1 MPARRRLRTQATAP
15 AGEPWRYLR
24 VGFYCV
30 ANRKR
35 SLALRG
41 SAPREKL
48 QNLLRE
54 WYLGSL
60 IWIHF
65 PSWPVAGRAAKVK
78 AASFG
83 MTRVKTKPSKI
94 AIFVAATLALS
105 GSALAQGPAMPKAPV
120 AVNAPGAA
128 ADVSSPKAPTG
139 PQPISPATPR
149 VGPAPTGQVVADD
162 YRIGPSDLL
171 EIQVFG
177 VDTLKRDV
185 RVNSRGAIS
194 LPLVGTV
201 IVGGL
206 TGDEAET
213 LIAAKYEKDYLQDPQ
228 VSIFIKEYTS
238 QRITLEG
245 AVARPGVYP
254 IRGDTSLMQAIAIAG
269 GQGALSDLH
278 EVLVYR
284 REGVERKMYTFD
296 LDKIR
301 AGEAEDPSIVNDDVI
316 VVKRSPGRV
325 AIRDSILGDI
335 INIFNPFNYLPR

>member
-1 MPARRRLRTQATAP
+1 MRFWLSIC
-15 AGEPWRYLR
+15 AGPQ
-24 VGFYCV
+24 G
-30 ANRKR
+30 
-35 SLALRG
+35 SRG
-41 SAPREKL
+41 PRET
-48 QNLLRE
+48 
-54 WYLGSL
+54 
-60 IWIHF
+60 
-65 PSWPVAGRAAKVK
+65 
-78 AASFG
+78 G
-83 MTRVKTKPSKI
+83 MTRVNTSLFAITFCLVASLI
-94 AIFVAATLALS
+94 AAGSTLAQAPGAQR
-105 GSALAQGPAMPKAPV
+105 GSV
-120 AVNAPGAA
+120 AVNAPGVPS
-128 ADVSSPKAPTG
+128 DTSSAKSASTG

-149 VGPAPTGQVVADD
+149 VGPVPIGQVVADD
-162 YRIGPSDLL
+162 YRIGSSDLL

-177 VDTLKRDV
+177 VDTLRREV

-194 LPLVGTV
+194 LPLIGTV

-213 LIAAKYEKDYLQDPQ
+213 LIAQKYEKDYLQDPQ

-245 AVARPGVYP
+245 AVARPGIYP

-269 GQGALSDLH
+269 GQGALSDLK

-284 REGVERKMYTFD
+284 REGADRKMYTYD

-325 AIRDSILGDI
+325 ALRDSLFGDV
-335 INIFNPFNYLPR
+335 INLLNPFNYLPR

>member
-1 MPARRRLRTQATAP
+1 MIGVVASRTLLAFSLAAALATSAAAFAQAP
-15 AGEPWRYLR
+15 AAP
-24 VGFYCV
+24 
-30 ANRKR
+30 
-35 SLALRG
+35 RG
-41 SAPREKL
+41 S
-48 QNLLRE
+48 
-54 WYLGSL
+54 
-60 IWIHF
+60 
-65 PSWPVAGRAAKVK
+65 
-78 AASFG
+78 
-83 MTRVKTKPSKI
+83 
-94 AIFVAATLALS
+94 
-105 GSALAQGPAMPKAPV
+105 V
-120 AVNAPGAA
+120 AVNAPGVPVDPSSAKAA
-128 ADVSSPKAPTG
+128 SAG

-194 LPLVGTV
+194 LPLVGNV

-213 LIAAKYEKDYLQDPQ
+213 LIAQKYEKDFLQDPQ

-245 AVARPGVYP
+245 AVARPGIYP

-269 GQGALSDLH
+269 GQGQLSDLR

-284 REGVERKMYTFD
+284 REGSEKKMYTFD

-316 VVKRSPGRV
+316 VVKRSQARV
-325 AIRDSILGDI
+325 AVRDSFFGDL
-335 INIFNPFNYLPR
+335 INILNPLNYLPR